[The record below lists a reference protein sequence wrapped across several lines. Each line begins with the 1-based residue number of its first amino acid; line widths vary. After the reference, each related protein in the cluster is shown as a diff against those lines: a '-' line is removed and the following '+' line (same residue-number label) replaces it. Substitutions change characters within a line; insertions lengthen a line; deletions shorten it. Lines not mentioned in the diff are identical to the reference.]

1 MNHIEIKLRFAVP
14 INILE
19 RSQQN
24 IKITTVLLAAAMAL
38 PLAVCS
44 VQQQYGNNSEQQNTT
59 WE

>member
-24 IKITTVLLAAAMAL
+24 IKITTVLLA
-38 PLAVCS
+38 VCS